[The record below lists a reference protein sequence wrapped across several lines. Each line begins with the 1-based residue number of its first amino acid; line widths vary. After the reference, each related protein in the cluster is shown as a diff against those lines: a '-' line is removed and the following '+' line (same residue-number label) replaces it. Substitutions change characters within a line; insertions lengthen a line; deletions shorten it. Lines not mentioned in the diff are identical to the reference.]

1 MSSPPRW
8 AVPAGLFVIAIASIG
23 AYITSRATKPP
34 APSAAG
40 DPTWF
45 ADVTDEVRL
54 DFVHN
59 PGPLDGAYFMPQSLG
74 SGAGVIDLNN
84 DGKLAIY
91 LLHNAGP
98 KSASKNRLYERLPEG
113 RYRDI
118 SAGSGLDFAG
128 YSMGVAVGDVN
139 NDGLPDAYVSEYR
152 GGRMFL
158 NRGPREGGGPRFEE
172 VKASGI
178 GEQVWGTAVSFF
190 DYDRDGWLDLVIVN
204 YVALDPNYPCSG
216 IGDSRDYC
224 NPGNFPGTVTRLYRN
239 RGCEDQGNWL
249 GFEDR
254 TEPSGLGSKI
264 GPGLGVLCADI
275 DGDGWPDILVANDG
289 KANHLWMNQKNGTFR
304 EEAVLHGLAF
314 NAAGEPQANMGVA
327 YGDIDGSGLPS
338 IFITHLTWE
347 FHGLWKQG
355 PRGWFQEKA
364 AAADL
369 TKMKWRGTGFGTVMG
384 DFNQDGA
391 LDLALVNG
399 RVSRRGPPSADHWDA
414 YTERN
419 QVLSNDGTGRFRDIS
434 ESNPAL
440 CGKANVGRGL
450 VVADLDGDG
459 ALDLLATTTAK
470 PLLLR
475 NVADKRGHWLL
486 VRAVDPRLKRDAIG
500 AEITVVAGGD
510 GRASRRWQSL
520 VQPSQSYLSSND
532 PRVHFGLGDDD
543 RVAAIEVLWP
553 DGLLESFPCP
563 SVDRLVEVHRGQGQA
578 LKTPKP

>member
-1 MSSPPRW
+1 M
-8 AVPAGLFVIAIASIG
+8 AS
-23 AYITSRATKPP
+23 
-34 APSAAG
+34 SAACSSSTTTKLG
-40 DPTWF
+40 PASGEYTWF
-45 ADVTDEVRL
+45 TDVTEEVEL
-54 DFVHN
+54 NFLHD
-59 PGPLDGAYFMPQSLG
+59 PGPLDGSYFMPQSIG

-91 LLHNAGP
+91 LVHNAGP
-98 KSASKNRLYERLPEG
+98 NSASKNRLYERMADG

-128 YSMGVAVGDVN
+128 YSMGVAVADVN
-139 NDGLPDAYVSEYR
+139 NDGLPDVYVSEYR
-152 GGRMFL
+152 GGRLFL
-158 NRGPREGGGPRFEE
+158 NRGAGADGRTRFEE

-204 YVALDPNYPCSG
+204 YVALDSNYPCRG

-224 NPGNFPGTVTRLYRN
+224 HPSNFQGSVTRLYRN
-239 RGCEDQGNWL
+239 RGCDAQGKWL

-254 TEPSGLGSKI
+254 TDAAGLGSKI

-275 DGDGWPDILVANDG
+275 DGDGWPDIFVANDG
-289 KANHLWMNQKNGTFR
+289 KANHLWMNQKDGTFR

-314 NAAGEPQANMGVA
+314 NAAGETQANMGVA

-338 IFITHLTWE
+338 IFVTHLTWE

-364 AAADL
+364 AAANL
-369 TKMKWRGTGFGTVMG
+369 TKMNWRGTGFGTVLA

-391 LDLALVNG
+391 VDLALVNG
-399 RVSRRGPPSADHWDA
+399 RVSRRGPPSTSHWDA
-414 YTERN
+414 YAERN
-419 QVLSNDGTGRFRDIS
+419 QVLVNDGTGKFRDIS

-459 ALDLLATTTAK
+459 ALDLLVTTTAK

-475 NVADKRGHWLL
+475 NTAEKRGHWLL
-486 VRAVDPRLKRDAIG
+486 VRAVDPKLKRDAIG
-500 AEITVVAGGD
+500 AEVSVVAGEG
-510 GRASRRWQSL
+510 GRAPRRWQRL

-532 PRVHFGLGDDD
+532 PRVHFGLGGHD

-563 SVDRLVEVHRGQGQA
+563 SVDCVALVHRGQGHA